1 MEDKN
6 LPEIGFKKEKKK
18 GFLPWL
24 KQRLGFGNSASMGNS
39 VSAGNVGLTG
49 AKTGLS
55 VLLAAKSVLVPLAIV
70 AVIGGTT
77 IYVKNQNNTKSQ
89 EESSIGDS
97 SKATN
102 TNYVPAILREQNK
115 NTGSSLDIFKQA
127 AKGKIS
133 LDEKPVK
140 PADVKKEE
148 KPSESA
154 EQGDMPQD
162 NPMGDMAAALQGTN
176 QQGLS
181 TEIGS
186 SNKFSAMGGFGQKQ
200 GLSQKV
206 GFTNFGGNFSTLP
219 KFQDRKNKLLA
230 MSGNKKITVGK
241 GNMMKGIKDKSSRSA
256 SLNQA
261 MSIRATQKQ
270 YKGNKIDSLRSTQ
283 DAAWESTTGDG
294 EATGGSGLSDGGA
307 GLVQTPSAINEVS
320 DYNKPNPDINI
331 PTNFDPDKD
340 NPWGDKVDKA
350 MKLLAWAA
358 GLSALAS
365 YLVKWGRQL
374 IVKGNAMHP
383 VSTWLIVAGLAL
395 VAAGISLAV
404 TAISYAS
411 QVMGIGKELK
421 DVYAHKELGNMF
433 VIAGATALVGATLA
447 MVGAFKI
454 TIKGFVFNASLYSL
468 YFAGAVGIMA
478 LLASMSQT
486 KVEEKYLEQ
495 SSECQMQGKHMDEK
509 TGNCV

>member
-6 LPEIGFKKEKKK
+6 LPEIGFKKKEKKK

-24 KQRLGFGNSASMGNS
+24 KQRLGFGNSASMGSS

-77 IYVKNQNNTKSQ
+77 IYVKNQNNIKSQ
-89 EESSIGDS
+89 EQSSIGDS

-102 TNYVPAILREQNK
+102 ANYVPAILREQNK

-133 LDEKPVK
+133 LDEKAVK

-162 NPMGDMAAALQGTN
+162 NPMGDMAAALQGVN

-200 GLSQKV
+200 GLSQKA
-206 GFTNFGGNFSTLP
+206 GLTNFGNNFSALP

-241 GNMMKGIKDKSSRSA
+241 GNMVKGIKDKSSRSA

-261 MSIRATQKQ
+261 MSIRATQRQ
-270 YKGNKIDSLRSTQ
+270 YKGGKVDSLRSTQ

-307 GLVQTPSAINEVS
+307 GLLQTPSAINEVS
-320 DYNKPNPDINI
+320 DYNAPNSDMNI
-331 PTNFDPDKD
+331 PANFNSDKD
-340 NPWGDKVDKA
+340 NPWGNKVDEA
-350 MKLLAWAA
+350 MNLLTMAA
-358 GLSALAS
+358 AFSVAAS
-365 YLVKWGRQL
+365 LLVKWGKQL
-374 IVKGNAMHP
+374 MAKTGFLWYV
-383 VSTWLIVAGLAL
+383 GLAL
-395 VAAGISLAV
+395 VIAGIALA
-404 TAISYAS
+404 AIAMSYALK
-411 QVMGIGKELK
+411 VMGIGKDLRHAYGQEK
-421 DVYAHKELGNMF
+421 LGSMF
-433 VIAGATALVGATLA
+433 MIAGGAA
-447 MVGAFKI
+447 MVGAALAMI
-454 TIKGFVFNASLYSL
+454 GGFSAAFGGGVGVAAVGM
-468 YFAGAVGIMA
+468 YFAGAAGIMA
-478 LLASMSQT
+478 LFASMSMAP
-486 KVEEKYLEQ
+486 KAEEKYTEKSVQ
-495 SSECQMQGKHMDEK
+495 CQQQGKHMDKK
-509 TGNCV
+509 TGDCV

>member
-24 KQRLGFGNSASMGNS
+24 KQGLGFSNSASM
-39 VSAGNVGLTG
+39 GNVGLTG

-55 VLLAAKSVLVPLAIV
+55 VLLAAKSILVPLAIV

-77 IYVKNQNNTKSQ
+77 IYVKKQNNIKSQ
-89 EESSIGDS
+89 EQSSIGDS
-97 SKATN
+97 AKATN

-133 LDEKPVK
+133 LDEKAVK

-162 NPMGDMAAALQGTN
+162 NPMGDMAAALQGVN

-200 GLSQKV
+200 GLSQKA
-206 GFTNFGGNFSTLP
+206 GLTNFGNNFSALP

-241 GNMMKGIKDKSSRSA
+241 GNMMKGIKDKSSKST

-261 MSIRATQKQ
+261 MSIRATQRQ
-270 YKGNKIDSLRSTQ
+270 YKGGKIDSLRSTQ

-320 DYNKPNPDINI
+320 DYNKPNPDIDI
-331 PTNFDPDKD
+331 PTNFDPEKD
-340 NPWGDKVDKA
+340 NPWKDKVDEC
-350 MKLLAWAA
+350 MNWLSLAAA
-358 GLSALAS
+358 FSCVAS
-365 YLVKWGRQL
+365 YLVKWGKKL
-374 IVKGNAMHP
+374 
-383 VSTWLIVAGLAL
+383 LATPDITFWTK
-395 VAAGISLAV
+395 VAAYALILAGIALA
-404 TAISYAS
+404 
-411 QVMGIGKELK
+411 
-421 DVYAHKELGNMF
+421 
-433 VIAGATALVGATLA
+433 ATALYYAYKVMAAGNELRSAYGHEKLGTMFMIAGGAA
-447 MVGAFKI
+447 MVGAGLAMI
-454 TIKGFVFNASLYSL
+454 GGFSAAFGGGVGVAAVGM
-468 YFAGAVGIMA
+468 YFAGAAGIMA
-478 LLASMSQT
+478 LFASMSMAP
-486 KVEEKYLEQ
+486 KAEEKYTEQ
-495 SSECQMQGKHMDEK
+495 SVQCQQQGKHMDKK
-509 TGNCV
+509 TGDCV